1 MWLNYGVPKL
11 DGMILSFL
19 QTLESGIP
27 YGATNL
33 NGASA
38 NGVNPRPFVTVPGFA
53 YVNPPDGAG
62 TTYFFTARD
71 AFRTEGQIRTDMAV
85 NYTHR
90 LSRSRAEL
98 FGQLTVLNI
107 FNQFQL
113 CGCGGSVFQNGGNV
127 TQTRI
132 DMTVRTAVSNPTL
145 YSTFNPFTTT
155 PVKGVNWDYG
165 PNFGKPT
172 SRLAYTSPREL
183 RLSFGVRF

>member
-1 MWLNYGVPKL
+1 MWLNYGVPHVESL
-11 DGMILSFL
+11 VLSVL
-19 QTLESGIP
+19 QTLETGIP

-33 NGASA
+33 NGSSA
-38 NGVNPRPFVTVPGFA
+38 NGVNPRPFVTIPGFA

-62 TTYFFTARD
+62 TTYFFTPRD
-71 AFRTEGQIRTDMAV
+71 EFRTEGQKRTDLAA

-90 LSRSRAEL
+90 LRGSRAEV

-113 CGCGGSVFQNGGNV
+113 CACGGTVFANGGAV

-145 YSTFNPFTTT
+145 YSTFNPFTAT
-155 PVKGVNWDYG
+155 PVRGVNWDYG
-165 PNFGKPT
+165 PNFGKAT
-172 SRLAYTSPREL
+172 SRLAYTSPAEL
-183 RLSFGVRF
+183 RLSFGIRF